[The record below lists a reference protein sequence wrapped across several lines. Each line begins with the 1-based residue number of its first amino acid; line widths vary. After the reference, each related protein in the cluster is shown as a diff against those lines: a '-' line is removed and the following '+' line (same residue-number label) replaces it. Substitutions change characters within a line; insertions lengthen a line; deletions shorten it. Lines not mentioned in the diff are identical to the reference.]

1 MMPIR
6 NILIVGGG
14 SAGWL
19 AAAYLARTL
28 GAGDPEGPRI
38 TLVEAP
44 GIPTIGVGEGSFPSL
59 RGTLAAI
66 GIAEDR
72 FIRDCSATFKQG
84 IRFDH
89 WVRPPGQP
97 GADHYFH
104 PFSQPSQRPGGPEL
118 LPYWLLGEAGE
129 GQAFAEAA
137 TLQKRVADASR
148 APKRPTD
155 ADYVGALNYA
165 YHFDA
170 GRFADLLA
178 EQARALGVQH
188 VAATVERV
196 EMGDGGLIAAVHTRE
211 AGRLAA
217 ELFLDCT
224 GFHAALIGGALGS
237 PFKSLADQLFVD
249 RALAIQLPYPRVD
262 APIASYTISTA
273 QPAGWIWDIGL
284 QERRGVGHVYSS
296 RHVDDD
302 QAEAQLRAY
311 LGPAADALSARRL
324 ELRIGYRETQWVGNC
339 VAVGL
344 SSGFIEPLEASGLG
358 LVEAAVYLIA
368 HLFPHG
374 GELDAAARQFNAQM
388 RTRYER
394 IADFVKLHYGLSQRR
409 DSAFW
414 SDNTAPESFSPLL
427 REQLAMWRQRAPH
440 RLDFIADLEMYP
452 PSSWQY
458 VLYGMEYPTQLA
470 RNAKAWP
477 RAAEAR
483 QEFQTLRQLA
493 PRAIADLPTHRAL
506 VQHLCARANA
516 AVAPGVRS

>member
-1 MMPIR
+1 MTPIR

-28 GAGDPEGPRI
+28 GAQAPQGPRI

-59 RGTLAAI
+59 RGTLATI

-72 FIRDCSATFKQG
+72 FIRDASASFKQG

-104 PFSQPSQRPGGPEL
+104 PFSQPSQRAGGPEL
-118 LPYWLLGEAGE
+118 LPYWLQGEAGP
-129 GQAFAEAA
+129 GMAFAEAA
-137 TLQKRVADASR
+137 TLQKRVADAAR

-155 ADYVGALNYA
+155 ADYTGALNYA

-170 GRFADLLA
+170 GRFATLLA
-178 EQARALGVQH
+178 EQARSLGVQH
-188 VAATVERV
+188 IAATVERV

-211 AGRLAA
+211 AGRLQAD
-217 ELFLDCT
+217 LFLDCS
-224 GFHAALIGGALGS
+224 GFHAALIGAALGS
-237 PFKSLADQLFVD
+237 PFRSLASSLFVD
-249 RALAIQLPYPRVD
+249 RALAIQVPYARAD

-273 QPAGWIWDIGL
+273 QTAGWIWDIGL
-284 QERRGVGHVYSS
+284 RERRGIGHVYAS
-296 RHVDDD
+296 RYLDDE

-311 LGPAADALSARRL
+311 IGPAAEGLSARRL
-324 ELRIGYRETQWVGNC
+324 DLRIGYRETQWQGNC

-374 GELDAAARQFNAQM
+374 GELEAAARQFNQQM

-414 SDNTAPESFSPLL
+414 QDNTAPESFSPLL
-427 REQLAMWRQRAPH
+427 REQLEMWRHRAPH
-440 RLDFIADLEMYP
+440 RLDFITDLEMYP

-470 RNAKAWP
+470 PNATAWP

-493 PRAIADLPTHRAL
+493 PRAIADLPPHRAL
-506 VQHLCARANA
+506 VEHLCGRC
-516 AVAPGVRS
+516 